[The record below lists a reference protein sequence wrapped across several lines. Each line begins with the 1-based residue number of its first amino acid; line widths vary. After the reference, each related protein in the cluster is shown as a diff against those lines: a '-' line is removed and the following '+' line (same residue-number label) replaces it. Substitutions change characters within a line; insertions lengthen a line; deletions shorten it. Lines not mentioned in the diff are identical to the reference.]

1 METDA
6 GCPVGIL
13 IDLSEPTPCEIDN
26 TPEDNKENSAPLI
39 DEIEVTRTDNQQDC
53 KLDIENSLKHEMV
66 EKPKSLQSQNSAS
79 DVRLIDEEVFDF
91 DLPASPDSGREEG
104 GEPGRN
110 TVDDEEVFFGP
121 VGFTEKCIA
130 AGVAEVTVQPLSPL
144 RPDQV
149 AELAKEAYSV
159 ACRIAMMNTGEGSV
173 NSTSDSPTKP
183 LKPPSFSVRR
193 KLISVDIG
201 DNDSGGEGPSLQNKE
216 PDDKDS
222 EGVSP
227 RKRRRSGSF
236 SKEGSPDS
244 VFNAAAAA
252 AVEKGRE
259 RRGTFTKEELVESVA
274 VSSRTTRSME
284 KEQRAKAVPVS
295 GIAQPGR
302 QGARRLQPPS
312 KLRRYNNSQ
321 PNLLK
326 PKGATEE
333 GGEEQAHSEGSSVG
347 TIPPVAKR
355 SLQLPRAAG
364 AGNSKRP
371 RRGNDGENGGDCVVP
386 DEGRPPNAI
395 HPTRPGVRRAQSLNV
410 KSGLPSSRA
419 SKLAL
424 PSGKSSAAAAFH
436 GQKGEGGGGE
446 APPASSS
453 SSNSRKSTGI
463 PKGPTT
469 KPQLMQPGQ
478 LQRKSFAMGRGRN
491 SGAGASSTTGPMKAK
506 PNLGDTVERPHNPA
520 LAAAAAGNSQCPSTP
535 AGQRSLPPRVLSDAS
550 TPAKS
555 SSSTSS
561 VCGSTPGSVNKRMSM
576 LPMSSSKRRS
586 GASSLPPPSPM
597 SLGSSCSSVSKRS
610 LASSSDAADSPVFD
624 PRASSRLA
632 RSRRASGAKPRK
644 PLVQNTPELPKRTLS
659 RWSPLRKPKAV
670 PLEDQV
676 SLCTKRVPPK

>member
-355 SLQLPRAAG
+355 SLQLPRA
-364 AGNSKRP
+364 
-371 RRGNDGENGGDCVVP
+371 
-386 DEGRPPNAI
+386 
-395 HPTRPGVRRAQSLNV
+395 
-410 KSGLPSSRA
+410 SGLPSSRA

-632 RSRRASGAKPRK
+632 RSRRASGAKESCASSDLEGPGTSPFAFKPRK